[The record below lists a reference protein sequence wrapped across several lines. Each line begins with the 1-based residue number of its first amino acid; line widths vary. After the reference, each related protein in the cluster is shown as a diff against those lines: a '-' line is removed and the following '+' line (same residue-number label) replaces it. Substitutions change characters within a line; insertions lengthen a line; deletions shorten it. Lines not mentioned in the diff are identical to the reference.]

1 MAQEEKIY
9 GVYMFTDY
17 KMRIEDVV
25 EYDTIYD
32 YYRDVVAVHKS
43 QPNADRND
51 CYMDDVKVQRIS
63 KEHRHYLTDAAWK
76 RGCHPDYPE
85 ERQFRLD
92 NHHYWKEIDEAHCK
106 CRYNCQC

>member
-43 QPNADRND
+43 QPHADRND

-76 RGCHPDYPE
+76 RGLHPNYPE
-85 ERQFRLD
+85 ERQPRTSD
-92 NHHYWKEIDEAHCK
+92 YKYWKDLEYANCK
-106 CRYNCQC
+106 CLFECQC